1 MQVSKPIWKTNYLQR
16 SNSDSEADISSI
28 SNESKPTTSYLQS
41 DSENITIN
49 QDVYKGN
56 KGERV
61 ITSSLSLEEIL
72 KNRIQAERKDP
83 SWNV

>member
-16 SNSDSEADISSI
+16 SNSYSEADISSI
-28 SNESKPTTSYLQS
+28 SNESKPTTSYVQS
-41 DSENITIN
+41 DSKNITIN
-49 QDVYKGN
+49 QDLYKRN

-72 KNRIQAERKDP
+72 KNGIQAERKDP